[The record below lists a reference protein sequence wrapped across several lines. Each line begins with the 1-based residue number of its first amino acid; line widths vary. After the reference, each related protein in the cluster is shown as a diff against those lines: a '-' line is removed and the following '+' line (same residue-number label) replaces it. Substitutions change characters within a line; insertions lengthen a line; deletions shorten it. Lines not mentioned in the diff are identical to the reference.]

1 MHLYVMCFVIGS
13 FGQEGKDDLAL
24 GVLKKMFKMNNP
36 ARNID
41 TDFPVGTTPTCK
53 TLGVVTCL

>member
-1 MHLYVMCFVIGS
+1 MCFVIGS